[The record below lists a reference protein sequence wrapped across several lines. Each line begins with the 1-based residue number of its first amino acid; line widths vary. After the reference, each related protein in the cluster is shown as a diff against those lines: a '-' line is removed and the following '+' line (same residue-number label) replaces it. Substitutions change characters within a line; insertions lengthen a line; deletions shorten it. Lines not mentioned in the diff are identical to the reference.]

1 MADPLYIAA
10 VAGGTA
16 VGAPTRFLVDRFI
29 QARNDRV
36 FPWGTFTVNIG
47 GSLILGLLTG
57 LSLHF
62 GLGPAWLLVLGTGF
76 CGGLTTFSTF
86 GYENLALCEDG
97 EFGAAFFYTVT
108 SIVAGLAAAALG
120 LGLVAWIGA

>member
-1 MADPLYIAA
+1 MADPMYIAA

-29 QARNDRV
+29 QARNNRT

-62 GLGPAWLLVLGTGF
+62 GLGPVWLLVLGTGF

-97 EFGAAFFYTVT
+97 EFGAAFLYAAA
-108 SIVAGLAAAALG
+108 SIIAGLLAAGIG
-120 LGLVAWIGA
+120 LGLMAWLGG